1 MIGVGRS
8 VTRHLPALP
17 SRADWLLAGAF
28 TVAAELEVVNR
39 LPRFSL
45 DWDLNLFAGLALLG
59 IACWRRQPVVPVALI
74 TGSAVASVIAGAT
87 IPMVV
92 PQIALILATYSLG
105 AYAGDIELG
114 VGLVLPTAMAIA
126 IDLLLPKP
134 PVPILSGIAWYAI
147 FVTGAPVF
155 IGRLVRSRS
164 RLVQRLEQ
172 QRAALEAE
180 RDAGAGQAVI
190 AERQRMSRQLRDVVI
205 HSVDSLLGDVAV
217 AEADSG
223 EEGLAAV
230 VRIESVARKA
240 LGDMRPLL
248 GALRRNDADES
259 PAPEPSGFNAELRPV
274 PVRARRLLRT
284 LQMAPW
290 PVIIAALVLV
300 ALEQRIQNSSLLVDA
315 SLISIAAPIAW
326 SRSRPLAAATIA
338 CLALVAISR
347 FVVPIPIDGLP
358 SAVLGLYLPFSV
370 AAFGS
375 SRKALAGLVVCAAG
389 FSAAYG
395 FHAAPALV
403 FGAGAWVSGRLL
415 ADRTRLALELEAI
428 NRSLMEERDLRT
440 YEVVLEERLRVAREL
455 HDVIGHTLT
464 VVVLQ
469 AGAARRN
476 WVTDRARAKRALASL
491 GTVAREGLTE
501 LLASLDTVDGSAA
514 AAPAGVMFQDVE
526 ALIEQAR
533 SAGVRVAFV
542 PEGIPPI
549 ANPRLELTTYRVVQE
564 ALTNVMKHAPK
575 SQAQVRIRST
585 TGNLHVEV
593 VNSGPLRNRPGN
605 ATRVGHGLPGMAQR
619 VEANGGELRWGRDSS
634 GGFAVRARLP
644 IEELA

>member
-1 MIGVGRS
+1 MIGVGRY

-28 TVAAELEVVNR
+28 TVTAELEVLNR
-39 LPRFSL
+39 LPRLSL

-59 IACWRRQPVVPVALI
+59 IAWWRRQPVVPVALI
-74 TGSAVASVIAGAT
+74 TGSGVVSVIAGAT
-87 IPMVV
+87 IPMAV

-105 AYAGDIELG
+105 AYARDIELG
-114 VGLVLPTAMAIA
+114 IGLVLPTAMAIA

-134 PVPILSGIAWYAI
+134 PVPMLSGIAWYAI

-180 RDAGAGQAVI
+180 RDAGASQAVI

-205 HSVDSLLGDVAV
+205 HSVDSLIGDVAV

-223 EEGLAAV
+223 EGGLAAV

-259 PAPEPSGFNAELRPV
+259 AAPKPSGFNEEPRPV
-274 PVRARRLLRT
+274 PVRARRLLGV

-326 SRSRPLAAATIA
+326 SRPRPLAAATIS

-347 FVVPIPIDGLP
+347 FVVPIPINGLP
-358 SAVLGLYLPFSV
+358 SAMLGLYVPFSV

-375 SRKALAGLVVCAAG
+375 SRKALAGLIVCAAG

-395 FHAAPALV
+395 FQAAPALV
-403 FGAGAWVSGRLL
+403 FGAGAWVAGRLL

-476 WVTDRARAKRALASL
+476 WDADRARAKRALASL
-491 GTVAREGLTE
+491 GTVARDGLTE

-514 AAPAGVMFQDVE
+514 AAPAGLMFQDVE

-542 PEGIPPI
+542 PEGSPPI

-564 ALTNVMKHAPK
+564 ALTNVMRHAPK

-585 TGNLHVEV
+585 TGSLHVEV
-593 VNSGPLRNRPGN
+593 INSGPLRNRPGN